1 MLVFPYQLI
10 VISLFCDK
18 YPLKCAQLLINALG
32 NTEKVMH
39 SCQCVGL
46 SSKGKNTDP
55 KAEFILKPM

>member
-10 VISLFCDK
+10 VIPLFGDK

-46 SSKGKNTDP
+46 SSKGKSTYP
-55 KAEFILKPM
+55 KAEFILEHM

>member
-39 SCQCVGL
+39 SCQCMGL
-46 SSKGKNTDP
+46 SFKGKNTDP
-55 KAEFILKPM
+55 KAEFILEPM